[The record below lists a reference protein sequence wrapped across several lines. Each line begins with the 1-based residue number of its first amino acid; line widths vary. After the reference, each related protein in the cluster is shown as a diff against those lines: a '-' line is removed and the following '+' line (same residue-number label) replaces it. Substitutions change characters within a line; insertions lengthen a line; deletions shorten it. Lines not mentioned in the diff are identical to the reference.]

1 MLSHESRSDELMN
14 TQVMRLLSGVSVHGD
29 QHLAEVERDLV
40 QMDALLSEAIKKLC
54 TSFMAIH
61 QAIDLQQE
69 TLKGMLSTEKT
80 APEQAA
86 RLEALRE
93 EIGQHV
99 GAAVTGLQFQDMTSQ
114 LIGRMVQHLA
124 GLRDVFGA
132 LGTKGSADLPE
143 SGSEEM
149 LAMLSHISDRVGA
162 RCTELAG
169 TVRSTVNQ
177 RHMESGDIE
186 LF

>member
-1 MLSHESRSDELMN
+1 MLAREPRPDDSMN
-14 TQVMRLLSGVSVHGD
+14 AQVMRLLSGVSVHGD

-40 QMDALLSEAIKKLC
+40 QMDVLLDEAIKKLC
-54 TSFMAIH
+54 ASFMAIH
-61 QAIDLQQE
+61 QAIHLQQE
-69 TLKGMLSTEKT
+69 TLKSIATAGKPLSDEV
-80 APEQAA
+80 A
-86 RLEALRE
+86 RFDALNE
-93 EIGQHV
+93 EIDRHV

-132 LGTKGSADLPE
+132 LGTDGTAALPE
-143 SGSEEM
+143 SGSDEM
-149 LAMLSHISDRVGA
+149 LAMLSHISDRVGS
-162 RCTELAG
+162 RCSELAG
-169 TVRSTVNQ
+169 AARSTVNQ

>member
-1 MLSHESRSDELMN
+1 MIPHEAPPDELMN

-40 QMDALLSEAIKKLC
+40 QMDVLLSEAIKKLC

-69 TLKGMLSTEKT
+69 TLRGMVSAEKPL
-80 APEQAA
+80 PEQAA

-132 LGTKGSADLPE
+132 LGTNGSAALPE
-143 SGSEEM
+143 SGCDEM
-149 LAMLSHISDRVGA
+149 LAMLNHINDRVGS

-169 TVRSTVNQ
+169 AVRSTVNQ

>member
-1 MLSHESRSDELMN
+1 MFSRESRPDELMN
-14 TQVMRLLSGVSVHGD
+14 TQVMRLLSGVSAHGD

-40 QMDALLSEAIKKLC
+40 QMDALLGEAIKKLC
-54 TSFMAIH
+54 ASFMAIH
-61 QAIDLQQE
+61 HAVDLQQE
-69 TLKGMLSTEKT
+69 TLKGMLAAEIP

-93 EIGQHV
+93 EIGRHV
-99 GAAVTGLQFQDMTSQ
+99 SAAITGLQFQDMTSQ

-132 LGTKGSADLPE
+132 LGTNGSADQPE
-143 SGSEEM
+143 SGNEAM
-149 LAMLSHISDRVGA
+149 QAMLNHISNQVGT
-162 RCTELAG
+162 RCTALG
-169 TVRSTVNQ
+169 SGVRSTVNQ

>member
-1 MLSHESRSDELMN
+1 MSPHESHSGELMN
-14 TQVMRLLSGVSVHGD
+14 AQVIRLLSGVSVHGD

-40 QMDALLSEAIKKLC
+40 QMDVLLSEAIKKLC
-54 TSFMAIH
+54 ASFMAIH
-61 QAIDLQQE
+61 HAIDLQQE
-69 TLKGMLSTEKT
+69 TLKGMLSAEKA

-132 LGTKGSADLPE
+132 LGTNGSTDLPE